1 MRLEAQT
8 RLEAHQNL
16 HLLFHLN
23 DTLPMQQP
31 APALPLRQQQPRA
44 RSERPLRLHQHKRM
58 HHLIRL
64 TRLVI
69 LQHLPQLLRNLLVLV
84 KMHLALNLVEE
95 EEEAFLAFLTILLVS
110 PLAQQ
115 LLLLSPRLV
124 HLQLL

>member
-1 MRLEAQT
+1 
-8 RLEAHQNL
+8 
-16 HLLFHLN
+16 
-23 DTLPMQQP
+23 
-31 APALPLRQQQPRA
+31 
-44 RSERPLRLHQHKRM
+44 M

-69 LQHLPQLLRNLLVLV
+69 LQHLPQLLRNLLVSV
-84 KMHLALNLVEE
+84 KMPLALNLEEE

>member
-1 MRLEAQT
+1 
-8 RLEAHQNL
+8 
-16 HLLFHLN
+16 
-23 DTLPMQQP
+23 
-31 APALPLRQQQPRA
+31 
-44 RSERPLRLHQHKRM
+44 M

-69 LQHLPQLLRNLLVLV
+69 LQHLPQLLRNLLVSV
-84 KMHLALNLVEE
+84 KMPLALNLEEEEE

>member
-1 MRLEAQT
+1 
-8 RLEAHQNL
+8 
-16 HLLFHLN
+16 
-23 DTLPMQQP
+23 
-31 APALPLRQQQPRA
+31 
-44 RSERPLRLHQHKRM
+44 M

-69 LQHLPQLLRNLLVLV
+69 LQHLPQLLRNLLLVSV
-84 KMHLALNLVEE
+84 KMPLALNLEE

>member
-1 MRLEAQT
+1 
-8 RLEAHQNL
+8 
-16 HLLFHLN
+16 
-23 DTLPMQQP
+23 
-31 APALPLRQQQPRA
+31 
-44 RSERPLRLHQHKRM
+44 M

-69 LQHLPQLLRNLLVLV
+69 PQHLPQPLRNLLVSV
-84 KMHLALNLVEE
+84 KMPLALNLEE
-95 EEEAFLAFLTILLVS
+95 EVEEEAFLAFLTILLVS